1 MHIKMEHMS
10 ISALSQS
17 QKERGEVG
25 ILLKKSLFL
34 L

>member
-1 MHIKMEHMS
+1 MEHMS

-25 ILLKKSLFL
+25 ILLKKFKLYI
-34 L
+34 